1 MQFGNSEATQ
11 TDYPLFKV
19 GGRMILSLKKAGEF
33 DYGVDFDYDYN
44 KSYWIIGGPTT
55 IMDVQMVDNT
65 LYVGDRMGVMTE
77 EFLSN
82 KSIGSKIELSLVNRD
97 TSNKFHEQIK
107 SSDPILS
114 EIENLHR
121 NIFLYDEIVKTVED
135 IGK

>member
-1 MQFGNSEATQ
+1 
-11 TDYPLFKV
+11 
-19 GGRMILSLKKAGEF
+19 MILSLKKAWEF

-107 SSDPILS
+107 SSDPI
-114 EIENLHR
+114 
-121 NIFLYDEIVKTVED
+121 
-135 IGK
+135 

>member
-19 GGRMILSLKKAGEF
+19 GDRMILSLKKAGEF

-65 LYVGDRMGVMTE
+65 LYVGDRMGVMNE
-77 EFLSN
+77 EFL
-82 KSIGSKIELSLVNRD
+82 
-97 TSNKFHEQIK
+97 
-107 SSDPILS
+107 
-114 EIENLHR
+114 
-121 NIFLYDEIVKTVED
+121 
-135 IGK
+135 